1 MASTIPIEL
10 QEQILDCLL
19 GDISSLK
26 SCSRVCRAWGPATRI
41 HLYRKFTAVYDAST
55 EQDDPAF
62 YHCGMYVEEVLHLAP
77 YIREIDIQDGPGV
90 FLEDGVASEL
100 HALCNILDHTGS
112 LRRISVSTFRGV
124 FMTMRSWKENSVKF
138 RASLSAA
145 LRRSC
150 SSLTHLF
157 VYGYSLALSDVEMFR
172 GMQRLEYVGLERI
185 GVESDENETPLVQIS
200 HDESHQGRIQ
210 TLTLYFNY
218 SDPANGHLITSLINA
233 LHAVNILAI
242 TNLRLGG
249 VVNASVLEALPPQ
262 WLSSVTR
269 LGLELTNLNPTH
281 SSSPLSAALI
291 AKVPTFRA
299 VRALELSLNI
309 YPSADPHDLSALE
322 VFMDKLLPP
331 HRIDSIITTVAAYG
345 PPVYIDALLRHYD
358 FCLLRADVVKVQ
370 WEDGR
375 LEYLE
380 GPFSQFFANG
390 TMQIGKF
397 RRDKWISW

>member
-1 MASTIPIEL
+1 M
-10 QEQILDCLL
+10 
-19 GDISSLK
+19 GHFNWSSLRD
-26 SCSRVCRAWGPATRI
+26 SSWCHLETESAFLVDPELIEHRLAVCEQLRPGAQRGKRI
-41 HLYRKFTAVYDAST
+41 YQLEST

-62 YHCGMYVEEVLHLAP
+62 YHCGMYVDEVLHLAP
-77 YIREIDIQDGPGV
+77 YICEIDIQDGPGV

-124 FMTMRSWKENSVKF
+124 FMTMRPWKENSVKF

-157 VYGYSLALSDVEMFR
+157 VYGYSLAPSDVEMFR

-185 GVESDENETPLVQIS
+185 GVESDENETL
-200 HDESHQGRIQ
+200 
-210 TLTLYFNY
+210 
-218 SDPANGHLITSLINA
+218 SLINA
-233 LHAVNILAI
+233 LHGVNILAI

-390 TMQIGKF
+390 TMQIGNFDEINGF
-397 RRDKWISW
+397 RGDGGCEGPIF